1 MPFGFIPLASTSSCT
16 LPPALFA
23 DSACRHVIPYAVADS
38 VYAGPPLRTPQPA
51 LSAHSAGLRVIP
63 YAAASTF
70 GRYRLPRGFPKRRR
84 RFCVCRRRLCAH
96 RCRLYVRC
104 RPHYRP
110 ISLAATSPRTPSPA
124 LFADSACR
132 QVSPNVAVDSAYAA
146 ARTFGRFRWPPL
158 HPVRRRKHFR
168 PIPLAA
174 RFPQTSPSILRM
186 PGRLCVRRC
195 QHFWPIPLAA
205 ASSRTPLPALSSH
218 SACREVSP
226 NVAVDSAYAVTVSAY
241 VGTVSAYA
249 VARTIGRF
257 RLPPRHSARHCQ
269 HYRPI
274 SLAATSPRT
283 PSPALSADTAGHH
296 VIPHVTASTIVPFRL
311 PPRRPIRR
319 RQHFWSI
326 PLAATSFRT
335 SSPALLVDSAG
346 RRVIPHVTASTIGR
360 FRLPRGF
367 PKRRRL
373 LCARRGRRSVRCCPH
388 YRPISLAAT
397 SSHTPLPALSADT
410 AGREVSPNV
419 AVDSAYAAADSVYAG
434 PPLRTPLPALSA
446 DIACRDFIPYAVAS
460 TFGRFRWPPR
470 HSARRRQHYRP
481 IPLAARFPKTSSPTL
496 CTTGRLCVRRR
507 RLCVCRHFIP
517 YAVASTFGRYA
528 CLHVIPYA
536 AANTIGPFRWPPR
549 HPARRRQHY
558 RPISLAARFPQ
569 TSPSI
574 LRMPPPTVCTSSPPL
589 RTPGPSLRALPPA
602 LSADIACLHV
612 APYAVAS
619 TFVPFRL
626 PPRRPVRRRQHYR
639 PRPLAGRLRGG
650 EGKVVRRM
658 KGSGGDGLWGGG
670 RGKGWKCRNNC
681 LYLCINTSL

>member
-1 MPFGFIPLASTSSCT
+1 MPPPTLCTSSPSLCMPPPSLRT
-16 LPPALFA
+16 PPPSLRTPGPSLRALPPALSAHF
-23 DSACRHVIPYAVADS
+23 ACRRVIPYAV
-38 VYAGPPLRTPQPA
+38 
-51 LSAHSAGLRVIP
+51 
-63 YAAASTF
+63 
-70 GRYRLPRGFPKRRR
+70 
-84 RFCVCRRRLCAH
+84 
-96 RCRLYVRC
+96 
-104 RPHYRP
+104 
-110 ISLAATSPRTPSPA
+110 
-124 LFADSACR
+124 
-132 QVSPNVAVDSAYAA
+132 
-146 ARTFGRFRWPPL
+146 
-158 HPVRRRKHFR
+158 
-168 PIPLAA
+168 
-174 RFPQTSPSILRM
+174 
-186 PGRLCVRRC
+186 
-195 QHFWPIPLAA
+195 
-205 ASSRTPLPALSSH
+205 
-218 SACREVSP
+218 
-226 NVAVDSAYAVTVSAY
+226 
-241 VGTVSAYA
+241 
-249 VARTIGRF
+249 
-257 RLPPRHSARHCQ
+257 
-269 HYRPI
+269 
-274 SLAATSPRT
+274 
-283 PSPALSADTAGHH
+283 
-296 VIPHVTASTIVPFRL
+296 ASTIVPFRL
-311 PPRRPIRR
+311 PPRRPARR
-319 RQHFWSI
+319 RQHYRPI
-326 PLAATSFRT
+326 PLVATSPHT
-335 SSPALLVDSAG
+335 PSPALLVDSAC
-346 RRVIPHVTASTIGR
+346 RHVIPYV
-360 FRLPRGF
+360 
-367 PKRRRL
+367 
-373 LCARRGRRSVRCCPH
+373 
-388 YRPISLAAT
+388 
-397 SSHTPLPALSADT
+397 
-410 AGREVSPNV
+410 
-419 AVDSAYAAADSVYAG
+419 
-434 PPLRTPLPALSA
+434 
-446 DIACRDFIPYAVAS
+446 VAS

-470 HSARRRQHYRP
+470 HSARHSQHYRP